1 MASVLHGSA
10 RTTPRLRAEF
20 QASKESSR
28 ALATRYG
35 LNAKTVRKWRERTT
49 TADAPMGPKTPK
61 STVLTPAE
69 EAIVVAFRQKTLLP
83 LDDVLG
89 CLKDAIPNLSRS
101 ALHRCLQRHG
111 VSRLP
116 VEETQER
123 RKRFKT
129 YEIGYVH
136 IDSCELRHADGKLV
150 MFLAIDRVSKFAY
163 VEFHDSAG
171 KMEGSTFLSNVVEVF
186 PYKIH
191 TVLTDNGMAFADLPK
206 NRDGPS
212 RRFLGPHIFDRV
224 CMANA
229 IEHRLTKPY
238 HPWTNGQAERMNRTI
253 KDATIKTYHYDDLE
267 NLKAHVMAFVTAY
280 NFAKHLKALKWR
292 TPYQVICEAWTKD
305 PSIFKVNPRHLIPGP
320 YIANPRQLMA
330 YLGLVPSEHSSG
342 ATRRQGGITKAGNG
356 AARRMLIEA
365 AWSYRFPAR
374 ISREQLLRQEGL
386 AKPIRDT
393 AWKAQERLCRRYRRL
408 ARAGKSPTVVTTAIA
423 RELAGFAWAIAKHVQ
438 AAAA

>member
-1 MASVLHGSA
+1 MASVLHGCA
-10 RTTPRLRAEF
+10 RTTPCLRAEF
-20 QASKESSR
+20 QASQESTRS
-28 ALATRYG
+28 LAAHYG
-35 LNAKTVRKWRERTT
+35 LNPKTVKKWRSRTT

-89 CLKDAIPNLSRS
+89 CLKDTIPNLSRS

-111 VSRLP
+111 ISRLP
-116 VEETQER
+116 VEETREQ

-150 MFLAIDRVSKFAY
+150 MFLAIDRVSKFTY

-171 KMEGSTFLSNVVEVF
+171 KMEGSAFLRNVVEVF

-191 TVLTDNGMAFADLPK
+191 IVLADNGMAFADLPK
-206 NRDGPS
+206 NRDRPS
-212 RRFLGPHIFDRV
+212 TRWLGPHIFDRV
-224 CMANA
+224 CNEHG

-253 KDATIKTYHYDDLE
+253 KDATVKVYHYDDLE
-267 NLKAHVMAFVTAY
+267 SLKAHVLAFVTAY
-280 NFAKHLKALKWR
+280 NFAKHLKALRWR

-305 PSIFKVNPRHLIPGP
+305 PSIFKIDPHHLIPGP
-320 YIANPRQLMA
+320 
-330 YLGLVPSEHSSG
+330 HS
-342 ATRRQGGITKAGNG
+342 
-356 AARRMLIEA
+356 
-365 AWSYRFPAR
+365 
-374 ISREQLLRQEGL
+374 
-386 AKPIRDT
+386 
-393 AWKAQERLCRRYRRL
+393 
-408 ARAGKSPTVVTTAIA
+408 
-423 RELAGFAWAIAKHVQ
+423 
-438 AAAA
+438 

>member
-10 RTTPRLRAEF
+10 RTTPRIRAEL
-20 QASKESSR
+20 QASKESAR
-28 ALATRYG
+28 ALAARYG
-35 LNAKTVRKWRERTT
+35 LNAKTVRKWRRRTT
-49 TADAPMGPKTPK
+49 TADEPMGPKTPR

-69 EAIVVAFRQKTLLP
+69 EAIVVNVPAEDSVAPGRCAWLP
-83 LDDVLG
+83 EG
-89 CLKDAIPNLSRS
+89 RHPQSQP
-101 ALHRCLQRHG
+101 QRPAPLPAAVQG

-123 RKRFKT
+123 RKRFKA

-136 IDSCELRHADGKLV
+136 IDSCELRHADGTLV
-150 MFLAIDRVSKFAY
+150 MFLAIDRVSKFTY

-171 KMEGSTFLSNVVEVF
+171 KMEGSAFLKVVVEVF

-206 NRDGPS
+206 NREGPS

-280 NFAKHLKALKWR
+280 NFAKHLKALNGLTAYEFVCNR
-292 TPYQVICEAWTKD
+292 WTTE
-305 PSIFKVNPRHLIPGP
+305 PERFRLNPLQQMPGL
-320 YIANPRQLMA
+320 N
-330 YLGLVPSEHSSG
+330 
-342 ATRRQGGITKAGNG
+342 T
-356 AARRMLIEA
+356 
-365 AWSYRFPAR
+365 
-374 ISREQLLRQEGL
+374 
-386 AKPIRDT
+386 
-393 AWKAQERLCRRYRRL
+393 
-408 ARAGKSPTVVTTAIA
+408 
-423 RELAGFAWAIAKHVQ
+423 
-438 AAAA
+438 